1 MYRHRVPHVVHDVAS
16 LPQCLC
22 FRTVHGPGFGSTT
35 TKRLFQLPEHTLSDA
50 ATVAMATWTT
60 TEDGRYGNSTM
71 LGQAT
76 SLRPLSQSSWVYF
89 GLATGVLRVD
99 SVSIVNPAVDA
110 EPVKLKTSLPR
121 QAAPLNP
128 VAVTTTQLRMATSLT
143 AIRKV
148 AFLGQNAWLLLSDM
162 HHAIMV
168 YAVRKDGTVVEL
180 PTHSLVCPR
189 RIATIATSP
198 CLPYFCITY
207 GYVTPATMEL
217 VAVSKSHGCT
227 RHDVP
232 LTHKATCAE
241 FACFGSQVAVGEKRV
256 QYGVLRILNAET
268 KRTNMLVEDA
278 HFGGIQFLRW
288 IPQQHNFVFSVGHD
302 HTMKLW
308 DTTKKE
314 CVLAYQLHATA
325 PSDILVT
332 CTAAMECTIVVSTFS
347 KQVEKW
353 TIGSLHHLLQS
364 VSIERSYAIVL
375 IQKHWRGVVLIKPK
389 MDEIRDAA
397 SSLQKL
403 LAALEAQESEDQ
415 SPVCVKA
422 AKLKARVLKLEQK
435 LKNVVDEK
443 EYWLRRCV
451 EYEAS
456 FATMVR
462 RTRSNS
468 ELREMADTFANP
480 PSKGHSPRSKHAST
494 LVEDLTNAP
503 SIPSMI
509 KAKRASFRLLQ
520 CSDEECEVF
529 TSLNRTIQTQCRAK
543 NNVQLMWDTSPTA
556 VLLVKKPNEPN
567 VSRTMR
573 EVAAWLMHDKHMRV
587 FLEPKVHDEEGLAG
601 TVTWT
606 DSQDWLTKQHEIDL
620 VVSFGGDGTVMT
632 SFDGKVRVE
641 MKSGDTLHVR
651 VSTFPLPSVCNLN
664 ENEDWFASVKSNLNW
679 NQRKEMKP
687 FFPNAAPTSSSS
699 SVDGLE

>member
-1 MYRHRVPHVVHDVAS
+1 
-16 LPQCLC
+16 
-22 FRTVHGPGFGSTT
+22 
-35 TKRLFQLPEHTLSDA
+35 
-50 ATVAMATWTT
+50 
-60 TEDGRYGNSTM
+60 
-71 LGQAT
+71 
-76 SLRPLSQSSWVYF
+76 
-89 GLATGVLRVD
+89 
-99 SVSIVNPAVDA
+99 
-110 EPVKLKTSLPR
+110 
-121 QAAPLNP
+121 
-128 VAVTTTQLRMATSLT
+128 
-143 AIRKV
+143 
-148 AFLGQNAWLLLSDM
+148 
-162 HHAIMV
+162 
-168 YAVRKDGTVVEL
+168 
-180 PTHSLVCPR
+180 
-189 RIATIATSP
+189 
-198 CLPYFCITY
+198 
-207 GYVTPATMEL
+207 
-217 VAVSKSHGCT
+217 
-227 RHDVP
+227 
-232 LTHKATCAE
+232 
-241 FACFGSQVAVGEKRV
+241 
-256 QYGVLRILNAET
+256 
-268 KRTNMLVEDA
+268 
-278 HFGGIQFLRW
+278 
-288 IPQQHNFVFSVGHD
+288 
-302 HTMKLW
+302 
-308 DTTKKE
+308 
-314 CVLAYQLHATA
+314 
-325 PSDILVT
+325 
-332 CTAAMECTIVVSTFS
+332 
-347 KQVEKW
+347 
-353 TIGSLHHLLQS
+353 
-364 VSIERSYAIVL
+364 
-375 IQKHWRGVVLIKPK
+375 

-422 AKLKARVLKLEQK
+422 AKLKARVLELEQK

-468 ELREMADTFANP
+468 ELREMADTFVNP
-480 PSKGHSPRSKHAST
+480 PSKGQSPRSKHAST

-620 VVSFGGDGTVMT
+620 VVSFGGDGTVLWVSSLFKTNVPPVFSFAMGSLGFLTPFDVSRYEEHLTQLIRGGFHMSLRQRLICTIIRADNTPHVESVAMPIHALNEVVIDRGQSAALVELDCFCDDVALTKISADGIIIATPTGSTAYSLSAGGSMTHPSVPCMLFTPICPHTLSFRPLLFHDSAHLKIVVPTTARTSSVMT